1 MARSLRRR
9 NEKALQTKLLDS
21 RQTRR
26 YPERD
31 TRHGRTLDIQIQTG
45 RDRSPLQGLTSQPL
59 RSEML
64 HPNQER
70 SLLRK
75 FAPVASFVTLR
86 LVFALTALPHFHVNY
101 YDVSVAFIESELDDS
116 TPPVYCVLSA

>member
-1 MARSLRRR
+1 
-9 NEKALQTKLLDS
+9 
-21 RQTRR
+21 
-26 YPERD
+26 
-31 TRHGRTLDIQIQTG
+31 
-45 RDRSPLQGLTSQPL
+45 
-59 RSEML
+59 ML